1 MSAHTIDPPGPFRE
15 RRAWN
20 EARQEAFRERDAERY
35 RLAEERSAGARL
47 TIPHD
52 KGFAVYPP
60 GSVDKA
66 DDLVAA
72 GNALIDSIGHDA
84 LAEKAQKGFVA
95 NGFIPETE
103 LRLGSPYL
111 RFALGEDV
119 VDAIFA
125 YLKFVPALWKVD
137 VWYSFHRTDT
147 PRGSQLW
154 HLDHADT
161 TQVKVF
167 VHLDDVVSTSGPLSA
182 VDAESSDRLGD
193 RVGWVYDD
201 GRRVTDDQVIDAVGA
216 EAIVRFEGSA
226 GTVDFVDT
234 SRCFHF
240 GSRVDPSGTP
250 RRLFM
255 AQYLTPYALKF
266 RDHRDVAPYRGL
278 ASNASSELEALLL
291 GAA

>member
-1 MSAHTIDPPGPFRE
+1 MPAHTIDPPGPFRE

-20 EARQEAFRERDAERY
+20 EARQEELRDRDAARY
-35 RLAEERSAGARL
+35 RLAEERSADARL
-47 TIPHD
+47 AIPYEQ
-52 KGFAVYPP
+52 GFAVYPP
-60 GSVDKA
+60 GSVESAGDV
-66 DDLVAA
+66 VAA

-84 LAEKAQKGFVA
+84 LADKAKKGFMA
-95 NGFIPETE
+95 NGFIPESE

-111 RFALGEDV
+111 RFALGDDV
-119 VDAIFA
+119 VGAICA
-125 YLKFVPALWKVD
+125 YLGFVPVLWRVD

-161 TQVKVF
+161 TQAKVF
-167 VHLDDVVSTSGPLSA
+167 VHLDEVTATSGPLSA
-182 VDAESSDRLGD
+182 VDAASSDRLGD
-193 RVGWVYDD
+193 QVGWVYDD

-216 EAIVRFEGSA
+216 DSIIRFEGPA

-240 GSRVDPSGTP
+240 GSRVDPNGTP

-266 RDHRDVAPYRGL
+266 RDHRDVAPFRGL
-278 ASNASSELEALLL
+278 ASDASSELEALLL
-291 GAA
+291 GAV